1 MTIVYTVGSE
11 EPLPRYPNGKIV
23 DDGKVVILKEYP
35 TCYMDGSCDC
45 SILDHNRALYDV
57 HLHSHGRP
65 GLMWVYLCE
74 DCWERFG
81 DGSLG
86 YGKAQR
92 IVVTVGSLPLIRPRK
107 DQRRCDGE

>member
-57 HLHSHGRP
+57 QLTDG
-65 GLMWVYLCE
+65 WVYLCE

-81 DGSLG
+81 DGLLG

-92 IVVTVGSLPLIRPRK
+92 IVVTVGSLPLIRTRK
-107 DQRRCDGE
+107 DQIGNPRRCDGK

>member
-1 MTIVYTVGSE
+1 MTIEYTVGSE
-11 EPLPRYPNGKIV
+11 ESPPRYPNGRII

-35 TCYMDGSCDC
+35 TCWVDGSCDC

-57 HLHSHGRP
+57 QLTDG
-65 GLMWVYLCE
+65 WVYLCE

-92 IVVTVGSLPLIRPRK
+92 IVVTVGSLPLIRTRK

>member
-57 HLHSHGRP
+57 QLTDG
-65 GLMWVYLCE
+65 WVYLCE

-81 DGSLG
+81 DGLLG
-86 YGKAQR
+86 YGQAQR
-92 IVVTVGSLPLIRPRK
+92 IVVTVGSLPLIRTRK

>member
-1 MTIVYTVGSE
+1 MTIEYTVGSE
-11 EPLPRYPNGKIV
+11 ESPPRYPNGRII

-35 TCYMDGSCDC
+35 TCWVDGSCDC

-57 HLHSHGRP
+57 HLTYG
-65 GLMWVYLCE
+65 WEYLCE

-92 IVVTVGSLPLIRPRK
+92 IVVTVGSLPLIRTRK